1 MRPRGIALSVLLL
14 IGLAILLFASAPPW
28 PDDWDG
34 IGFVLSIERFDLDHF
49 IPHPPGY
56 PVYVVLLRAAAL
68 LVRDRVAAGNAV
80 AIASGL
86 AAIGLISL
94 SAKRALGSA
103 PRAAWLGAFIAL
115 APLVWRTSSAIGSE
129 APALALAAAALA
141 SATTSPR
148 RAAWGIG
155 AAVGIGLGVRL
166 SWAPLYLALLLLAPR
181 GERLRA
187 ALVAFGAT
195 LAWALPLAWIV
206 GPSHLARLAVT
217 HADGHFHTW
226 GGTTLREPGPRRL
239 VYLARDVLV
248 DGIGVDRDALG
259 IAIGVGAL
267 VLLLIGARAWHA
279 RGWPHARL
287 LLLLLPYLLWIAFGQ
302 NLRQQPRHALPIVV
316 ALAAALALAAASSRR
331 SAVLG
336 GLLVG
341 LIGLRTAS
349 DARARRTV
357 PPAGA
362 QLVDFVN
369 ALPNPGRV
377 AVFAGPS
384 ARFFD
389 LSPSSTLAGAQTVGT
404 LGDARL
410 ALGRSP
416 SLPARLIVTNELE
429 RLDSSGERLVP
440 IASFCRPPRID
451 RRAPCIEAYDWVP
464 PFLPRR

>member
-1 MRPRGIALSVLLL
+1 MRPRGIALSVLPF
-14 IGLAILLFASAPPW
+14 IGLATLLFASAPPW

-34 IGFVLSIERFDLDHF
+34 IGFALSIERFDLDQF

-68 LVRDRVAAGNAV
+68 VVHDRVAAANTV
-80 AIASGL
+80 AILSGL
-86 AAIGLISL
+86 TAIGLISL
-94 SAKRALGSA
+94 AGKRALGSA
-103 PRAAWLGAFIAL
+103 RAAAWLGAFVAL
-115 APLVWRTSSAIGSE
+115 APLVWRTSTAVGSE
-129 APALALAAAALA
+129 APALAIAAAGLA
-141 SATTSPR
+141 SATASTR

-166 SWAPLYLALLLLAPR
+166 SWAPLYLALLLLVPR

-187 ALVAFGAT
+187 SLVAVGAT
-195 LAWALPLAWIV
+195 VAWALPLAWIV

-248 DGIGVDRDALG
+248 DGIGMDRDALG
-259 IAIGVGAL
+259 IAIGACAL
-267 VLLLIGARAWHA
+267 VLLAIGARAWQR

-316 ALAAALALAAASSRR
+316 TLAAALAFAAASSRL
-331 SAVLG
+331 SAMVG
-336 GLLVG
+336 GLLVVLLG
-341 LIGLRTAS
+341 FRTAG
-349 DARARRTV
+349 DARARRMIA
-357 PPAGA
+357 PPGA
-362 QLVDFVN
+362 QLVDYVT
-369 ALPNPGRV
+369 ALPNPHRV

-389 LSPSSTLAGAQTVGT
+389 LSPSPLHAQTVGT

-410 ALGRSP
+410 AIGRSP
-416 SLPARLIVTNELE
+416 SIPDRLIVTNELE
-429 RLDSSGERLVP
+429 RLDSSGERLLP

-464 PFLPRR
+464 SFLPRR